1 MRERDLR
8 EREREGERM
17 RSHIDLIDVDEA
29 HYDVADGMSWM
40 GR

>member
-1 MRERDLR
+1 MRERERDLR
-8 EREREGERM
+8 EREGERV